1 MKNKNDFVFKSNSI
15 YQAGLLS
22 GAHIVSDVMTESGHP
37 SPLADA
43 EVTKADEK
51 AGKKLFEVA
60 NTYGLDALQEHI
72 EKNTPNAL
80 TIAFL
85 LIAAQGQAKSELSSK
100 NASKRA
106 RSSRKEECKNMALE
120 IWKDWQNNP
129 DRYRDKTEFC
139 HYAVHKISSKKKQ
152 VEIDPKTM
160 NVWFDHFRLA
170 ETSTEWEAKFGNKYT
185 TEKSEKRAPGKT
197 PIAMLLDF

>member
-1 MKNKNDFVFKSNSI
+1 MKNKSDFVFKSNSI
-15 YQAGLLS
+15 SQAGLLS
-22 GAHIVSDVMTESGHP
+22 GSHIVSDAMIESGLP
-37 SPLADA
+37 PLVDK
-43 EVTKADEK
+43 ELTKADEK

-60 NTYGLDALQEHI
+60 YRYGLDTLQEHI
-72 EKNTPNAL
+72 EKNPPNAR

-120 IWKDWQNNP
+120 IWKDWQNKP
-129 DRYRDKTEFC
+129 DHYKNKTEYC
-139 HYAVHKISSKKKQ
+139 NYAINKISSEKMQ
-152 VEIDPKTM
+152 VAIDPKTM
-160 NVWFDHFRLA
+160 NIWFDHFRLA

>member
-1 MKNKNDFVFKSNSI
+1 MKNNSEFVFNINSI
-15 YQAGLLS
+15 MQAGFLS
-22 GAHIVSDVMTESGHP
+22 GCHIVSDVMIESGHP

-43 EVTKADEK
+43 ELTKADEK

-60 NTYGLDALQEHI
+60 NTYGLVTLQEHI
-72 EKNTPNAL
+72 EKNPPNAR

-106 RSSRKEECKNMALE
+106 RSSRRGECKNMALE

-129 DRYRDKTEFC
+129 GRYKDKTEFC
-139 HYAVHKISSKKKQ
+139 NYAIHNISSKKKQ

-170 ETSTEWEAKFGNKYT
+170 ETSTVWEAKFGKKYT
-185 TEKSEKRAPGKT
+185 TEKSEKRAPKKT